1 MDDAILG
8 ALEKNKQTL
17 NRERLFAQFQPLAD
31 LGYLNHPDVSERMP
45 DSLKRNAISAFRND
59 YTVANLLTYRYN
71 FENPDAYYQYAFMLN
86 PAEEALLHNLVS
98 INGEFLLPHNPE
110 FGMVSL
116 YSRIL
121 HYRLRLFGL
130 WNAMDNC
137 TIDEPYSSKSIEA
150 FSALASLCGV
160 PHERWMEIVFC
171 SGNLNVLLDHF
182 FGYTEIHS
190 SKKVVYVPIQGI
202 ELDDD
207 ARNMIFAE
215 SNQFLSRLYQ
225 LFLWTKGAYTGRIDG
240 DLGKMTIASLKEMLR
255 LVNESSQEKKFVMAN
270 FFTRDGALPYHM
282 WNVGDLMKLKQE
294 SERNN
299 SIKSSTV
306 VADLIT
312 DDFPLEDI
320 TVSLMNVLGVDSK
333 KNRQSYF
340 GNNFDDLIGEQAI
353 KELYDKTKKNTFTVK
368 GSRKRFFSRIFR
380 ESGVVRSFIRG
391 LLQRIRNGIS
401 MFLHGLRFLMGH
413 RTLFTS
419 DEQGHSAV
427 SSFDG
432 DFDVVLLA
440 DPLLD
445 EHIMRKH
452 GRKCDYMANS
462 LKQSLKL
469 CGCVIKVVYLLSTPV
484 GWAQLALIIGRNV
497 SQIDL

>member
-1 MDDAILG
+1 MDDAILC
-8 ALEKNKQTL
+8 ALEQNIQTL
-17 NRERLFAQFQPLAD
+17 NRERLFAHFQPLAD
-31 LGYLNHPDVSERMP
+31 LGYLNHPDISEKMP

-86 PAEEALLHNLVS
+86 PAEEALLHKLVS
-98 INGEFLLPHNPE
+98 INGEFLIPHNPE
-110 FGMVSL
+110 PGSVSL

-130 WNAMDNC
+130 WKATDNC
-137 TIDEPYSSKSIEA
+137 SIDEPYSSKSMEA

-160 PHERWMEIVFC
+160 PHERWMEIVLC
-171 SGNLNVLLDHF
+171 SGNLNALLDHF
-182 FGYTEIHS
+182 FGYTEKNS
-190 SKKVVYVPIQGI
+190 SKKIVYVPIHGV

-207 ARNMIFAE
+207 ARKMIFSK

-225 LFLWTKGAYTGRIDG
+225 LFLWAKGAYTGRIDG
-240 DLGKMTIASLKEMLR
+240 DLGKMTKGSLKEMLR
-255 LVNESSQEKKFVMAN
+255 LVNETSQEKKFVMAN
-270 FFTRDGALPYHM
+270 FFTREGALPYHM

-299 SIKSSTV
+299 SLKSSTV
-306 VADLIT
+306 VDDLIT

-320 TVSLMNVLGVDSK
+320 TASLMNVLGVDSK

-340 GNNFDDLIGEQAI
+340 GNHFDNFIGEQAI
-353 KELYDKTKKNTFTVK
+353 KELYDKTKKNTFSVK

-380 ESGVVRSFIRG
+380 KSGVVRSFLRG

-413 RTLFTS
+413 RTISTP

-427 SSFDG
+427 STFDG

-440 DPLLD
+440 DPGID
-445 EHIMRKH
+445 QHIIKKH
-452 GRKCDYMANS
+452 GRKCNYMANS
-462 LKQSLKL
+462 LQQSLKL
-469 CGCVIKVVYLLSTPV
+469 CGSVIKAVYLLAVPV
-484 GWAQLALIIGRNV
+484 GWAQLALIIGRKV
-497 SQIDL
+497 SQIHL